1 MLSLEEISLETA
13 ESDPPRPLLDNVSL
27 RLRRGQLVGVIG
39 PSGCGKS
46 TLLKLIAGLSEPT
59 GGLVRWDGRDL
70 ATEGDL
76 LPHELGYV
84 PQFSLSHGLL
94 TVRECVDYAARLRVR
109 ESDPEARD
117 ARVDALLTTT
127 GLEALADRQAR
138 VLSGGQR
145 RRLSLAIEMVSSPS
159 LLLCDEVTS
168 GLDPGS
174 AHDILSLL
182 HDLSRADSGERRVV
196 INVTHTL
203 ADLHLYDRILVLF
216 EGVVVFFGAPEHL
229 AHYFR
234 LENPD
239 DVFARLGTRS
249 AEQWRASWVKHSP
262 QFAALMGEEVLP
274 EMGPASPD
282 SEEDSIRVDSS
293 IQAPEE
299 ETPPVVGPFADLIA
313 ANAAYEAAMRSR
325 RERAESAGD
334 EPLADTTAGTDDPLA
349 FDSTVEVAPPT
360 GQAVTAEAAAPEL
373 SDAEEK
379 ESAPVEGKDE
389 TAEPGITP
397 GPLAQFGVILERRL
411 LLFMRDR
418 AQLGLQLALILGFP
432 CLVVIFA
439 LKGLPDIQNMSLQNN
454 LSIVEQ
460 FRESANYMTQAF
472 KVGGLV
478 SGLLLFQIILL
489 ALMGSNNSAL
499 EIAGERNLFESE
511 KLAGLSSASY
521 VGAKCVFL
529 ALLVTA
535 QAVWM
540 VLFVH
545 LVCHFPG
552 DIFGQIAL
560 LWLADAALTAV
571 CLAFSSLAR
580 TSQQASLISIY
591 FVGFQ
596 LPLSGAVLALPDW
609 IAHLTRPFIAAY
621 WAWSGTIQTMKE
633 TRFYDLILTTTK
645 TDLAAMPTCFWV
657 LLAHV
662 ILGVGLAYLGSRRSQ
677 WE

>member
-1 MLSLEEISLETA
+1 MLSLEDITLETA
-13 ESDPPRPLLDNVSL
+13 ESDPPRPLLDGVSL
-27 RLRRGQLVGVIG
+27 RMRRGQLVGVIG

-84 PQFSLSHGLL
+84 PQFSLAHGLL
-94 TVRECVDYAARLRVR
+94 TVRECVDYAARLRVA
-109 ESDPEARD
+109 EPDLDARD
-117 ARVDALLTTT
+117 ARVDALLATT
-127 GLEALADRQAR
+127 GLAALADRPAR

-182 HDLSRADSGERRVV
+182 HDLSRADGGERRVV
-196 INVTHTL
+196 VNVTHTL
-203 ADLHLYDRILVLF
+203 ADLPLYDRILVLF
-216 EGVVVFFGAPEHL
+216 EGVVVFFGPPEYL
-229 AHYFR
+229 AHYFQ

-239 DVFARLGTRS
+239 DVFARLGTRRA
-249 AEQWRASWVKHSP
+249 AEWRASWTKHGP
-262 QFAALMGEEVLP
+262 RFAALLGDDPVAGESSAAAAGEEAD
-274 EMGPASPD
+274 PAAGK
-282 SEEDSIRVDSS
+282 EDTHEAAA
-293 IQAPEE
+293 AP
-299 ETPPVVGPFADLIA
+299 GPFADLIA
-313 ANAAYEAAMRSR
+313 ANQAYEAAVRRSR
-325 RERAESAGD
+325 TRDQDEDEDADSPADVPPAFDDSAGVSPED
-334 EPLADTTAGTDDPLA
+334 EAEEISAVEPAG
-349 FDSTVEVAPPT
+349 FDLPATVSQAAP
-360 GQAVTAEAAAPEL
+360 GDEQKAAAPG
-373 SDAEEK
+373 
-379 ESAPVEGKDE
+379 V
-389 TAEPGITP
+389 TP
-397 GPLAQFGVILERRL
+397 GPLAQFAVILERRL
-411 LLFMRDR
+411 LLFVRDR

-439 LKGLPDIQNMSLQNN
+439 LKGLPDIKNMSLQDN

-460 FRESANYMTQAF
+460 FRESADYMTQAF

-499 EIAGERNLFESE
+499 EIAGERHLFESE

-521 VGAKCVFL
+521 VGAKCAFL

-535 QAVWM
+535 QSVWM

-609 IAHLTRPFIAAY
+609 IAHVTRPFIAAY

-633 TRFYDLILTTTK
+633 TRFYDLILATTK
-645 TDLAAMPTCFWV
+645 TDLAALPTCFWV

-662 ILGVGLAYLGSRRSQ
+662 ILGVGVAYLGSRRSQ